1 MTSLA
6 RVPFKSDHL
15 QSMLVDEPPA
25 ALQASEKT
33 SRVLTIRATDSEG
46 HRSSAR
52 VLVDR
57 LYADRG
63 YESSA
68 IAAAPLERGITLVGT
83 DHDVARGTITIAF
96 DDSHHLLADECFP
109 DVLADLRHEGAV
121 LCEFVKLAIDGV
133 GRSRRVLASL
143 FHTAF
148 MYARE
153 IKGCDRV
160 VVEVNPRHVSFY
172 KRMLGFSA
180 LTGERPNLRVNAPA
194 VLLSLDLSYAER
206 QIRNVQRAA
215 REAVRIER
223 SLYRD
228 CFSHDEA
235 AVIVRRLRD
244 RTPS

>member
-1 MTSLA
+1 
-6 RVPFKSDHL
+6 
-15 QSMLVDEPPA
+15 MLVDEPPA

-180 LTGERPNLRVNAPA
+180 LTRERPNLRVNAPA